1 MMATTKRPR
10 RAAGSAPAQTADEQA
25 TPTALTDM
33 PADHSAPTLAMAA
46 DDPMM
51 QEPEPAPAARSVAD
65 GPTLIQPAPAA
76 SAFNTPL
83 IEPSSQ
89 PASAAA
95 RAAAEQSLASERA
108 AMTQR
113 RTLIIGGL
121 AVLVLIGGLLAY
133 RLLMPGTPAQIA
145 PVDQPTAAPAAQAQP
160 TVAPAQ
166 PTAAP
171 VAQAQPTVAPAQ
183 PTAAPVAQVQPTVAP
198 AIVTCADVAGLPVF
212 GDTTCV
218 DHDTDLENGLTEI
231 ENTYRTN
238 SAAADVGRFYEGAFA
253 SNGWVLQEFS
263 YAVELGARSL
273 QVDVEV
279 QQTATGPLTEI
290 RLTERG
296 AAAGAIT
303 STTCTAIDGLPA
315 FANATCSEFD
325 TDQENGLVEIE
336 NTYTT
341 SASPEE
347 IRSFYANVFTQ
358 SGWAVSESSYGLTQ
372 GQRILTVDID
382 PETAATGAYTQI
394 KVTAK

>member
-1 MMATTKRPR
+1 MATTKRPR
-10 RAAGSAPAQTADEQA
+10 RAAGNAPAQTADEQA

-33 PADHSAPTLAMAA
+33 PADHSAPALAMAA
-46 DDPMM
+46 DDPVL

-76 SAFNTPL
+76 PAFNTPL
-83 IEPSSQ
+83 IEPSTR

-121 AVLVLIGGLLAY
+121 AALVLIGGLLAY

-171 VAQAQPTVAPAQ
+171 VAQAQPTVAPA
-183 PTAAPVAQVQPTVAP
+183 
-198 AIVTCADVAGLPVF
+198 IVTCADVAGLPVF
-212 GDTTCV
+212 GDATCV

-263 YAVELGARSL
+263 YAVELGARGL

-279 QQTATGPLTEI
+279 QQTASGPLTEI

-325 TDQENGLVEIE
+325 TDQDNGLIEIE

-347 IRSFYANVFTQ
+347 IRSFYANALAQ

-382 PETAATGAYTQI
+382 PETAPTGAYTQI